1 MNNSLTI
8 DLLSCVSILVEPL
21 IQHLGSEEIRCGPA
35 TAFVVQLNKRYFLVT
50 NYHVV
55 SGRRSTDNAPL
66 SSRCGLPTHL
76 RCYFHGQNLG
86 TWTQKVFRLY
96 SGDGDPSADKPIW
109 SAAHLQ
115 GSTFLFADVVILPLM
130 ECDDVKLYPVTMTDG
145 VPIATCPCSR
155 ATVIGFPGARTSYK
169 FFPIWVTG
177 YVASEPQL
185 DYDNAPVV
193 LINAT
198 TTGGMSGSPVFQI
211 EDGSYIDDQGGMH
224 IEGKR
229 VWKFLGIYSGRITE
243 ANLNLLAEDSCLED
257 NSPLKSNILN
267 IGLVWKPL
275 VINKLIEN
283 ILSND
288 RV

>member
-1 MNNSLTI
+1 M
-8 DLLSCVSILVEPL
+8 
-21 IQHLGSEEIRCGPA
+21 
-35 TAFVVQLNKRYFLVT
+35 
-50 NYHVV
+50 
-55 SGRRSTDNAPL
+55 
-66 SSRCGLPTHL
+66 
-76 RCYFHGQNLG
+76 G

-96 SGDGDPSADKPIW
+96 SGDGDPYVDKPIW

-115 GSTFLFADVVILPLM
+115 GSTFLFADVVILPLAQ
-130 ECDDVKLYPVTMTDG
+130 CDDVKLYPVTMTDG
-145 VPIATCPCSR
+145 VPIATWPCSR

-211 EDGSYIDDQGGMH
+211 EDGSYIDDQRGMH
-224 IEGKR
+224 IEGQR
-229 VWKFLGIYSGRITE
+229 VLKFLGIYSGRITE
-243 ANLNLLAEDSCLED
+243 ANLNHLAADSCLED
-257 NSPLKSNILN
+257 HSQLKSNILN
-267 IGLVWKPL
+267 IGLVWKPF

-283 ILSND
+283 ILLND
-288 RV
+288 RVLAP